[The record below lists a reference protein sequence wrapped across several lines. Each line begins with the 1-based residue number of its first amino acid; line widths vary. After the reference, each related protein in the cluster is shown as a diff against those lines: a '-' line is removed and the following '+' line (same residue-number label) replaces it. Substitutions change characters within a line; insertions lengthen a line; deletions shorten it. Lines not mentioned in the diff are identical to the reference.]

1 MQIKF
6 MSQTWTIRP
15 AQDRELPADTLG
27 LCDPKTNTIII
38 EPTLTDWPRLQTIFH
53 ELVHVWEMTMHQC
66 LTEQQ
71 VDTMASAMLH
81 CLHQNPELLKMI
93 DDQE

>member
-1 MQIKF
+1 MQIEF
-6 MSQTWTIRP
+6 MSQSWTIRD
-15 AQDRELPADTLG
+15 AEARELPLDTLG

-38 EPTLTDWPRLQTIFH
+38 DPELQGWPRLQTIFH
-53 ELVHVWEMTMHQC
+53 EIFHVWEMTMNQC

-81 CLHQNPELLKMI
+81 CLRENPELIKMI
-93 DDQE
+93 EDIE